1 MPKFTNAQNLES
13 LIWDMK
19 FADVPR
25 SSNRARIDD
34 LFNGEA
40 PYTERQVQQNNISVN
55 VNFLDPT
62 KISQDAQG
70 QFVNAVFSPSQYFA
84 VRVDAGPKHKRDDYS
99 EIISANLRRAMKRGK
114 YAGKYRQNL
123 RDVFAQLILHG
134 IGPMIWQDEDHWCPE
149 MQAIADVLVPSQTL
163 LTMENMPYFAVY
175 RRYTAFK
182 LWRMTR
188 GPKVDPAWNMKVVE
202 KCIEWALRQWGQ
214 TYNTDYTYNLE
225 RVAEDFKSDGGIF
238 NSDAVPTIDCWDFFY
253 LDDDDDES
261 GWKRRIVL
269 DTPSISEAGDYDKKV
284 SVSQSTKSFLG
295 DRGSFLYDGG
305 ERIYASRLSE
315 IAHWQFA
322 NGSMVSPMRYHSVR
336 SLGWLLYSVCHL
348 QNRLH
353 CAITEAAFE
362 ACLQFFR
369 VTNQDDTQRAIKI
382 DLTHR
387 GVIPDGVNFVP
398 AQERWKV
405 DANLIESVISLNRQ
419 KIADNSTQ
427 FTRNLGADAKNPQEK
442 TATQITAELQATS
455 ALLGAMLEQF
465 YGGQDF
471 QGREIC
477 RRFCRANSKDSDVTQ
492 FRLRC
497 LQDGVPEE
505 LLDVE
510 KWDVSTE
517 RIMGSGNQQLAIGQA
532 QGVMAQYDR
541 LDPNAQRVAM
551 RRYMFAVT
559 RDSATTELLAPEEP
573 LLVTKSVHD
582 AQVSV
587 ATLLAGQPMGLVQG
601 VNHGEYATVL
611 IGALNLEIQ
620 KIMQI
625 QQGVAT
631 PNQLAGLSNLAG
643 QTPDGQPMQNQD
655 GSPGNGA
662 ASHISIMAQD
672 KGNKQLVKQLG
683 DLLSKAMN
691 EVRAM
696 AQRLE
701 EQQQQGANG
710 NRQPELDPQ
719 DAAKLKGQLIISQ
732 AKALNMRESHQQR
745 TQQRAESHQQKLA
758 EQRSKEQLDNANEIR
773 RTQVEEAATDIKT
786 AAEIQREA
794 LKPAPVLA
802 PT

>member
-1 MPKFTNAQNLES
+1 MPKFTVAQNVES
-13 LIWDMK
+13 IIYDMK
-19 FADVPR
+19 FADQAR
-25 SSNRARIDD
+25 SSNRALIQD
-34 LFNGEA
+34 LFNGES
-40 PYTERQVQQNNISVN
+40 PYSERQVQQNNIQ
-55 VNFLDPT
+55 VNFSDLTGT

-70 QFVNAVFSPSQYFA
+70 QFVNAVFSPSQYFG
-84 VRVDAGPKHKRDDYS
+84 VRVDAGPKHKRGEYS
-99 EIISANLRRAMKRGK
+99 ETISGNLRRAMKRGK
-114 YAGKYRQNL
+114 HAWKYRQNL
-123 RDVFAQLILHG
+123 RDIFAQLILHG

-175 RRYTAFK
+175 RRYTAYK

-188 GPKVDPAWNMKVVE
+188 GPKVDPAWNMKVAD

-214 TYNTDYTYNLE
+214 TSNTDYTYNLE
-225 RVAEDFKSDGGIF
+225 RIAEDFKSDGGVF

-253 LDDDDDES
+253 LDDDNDES

-269 DTPSISEAGDYDKKV
+269 DTPSIATGDYDNAK
-284 SVSQSTKSFLG
+284 VSQSTKNLIG
-295 DRGSFLYDGG
+295 ERGLFLYDSGD
-305 ERIYASRLSE
+305 RIYASRLSE

-322 NGSMVSPMRYHSVR
+322 NGSMVAPMRYHSVR

-353 CAITEAAFE
+353 CALTEAAFE

-405 DANLIESVISLNRQ
+405 DANLIESVIALNRQ

-427 FTRNLGADAKNPQEK
+427 FTRNMGADAQNPREK

-465 YGGQDF
+465 YGSQDF

-477 RRFCRANSKDSDVTQ
+477 RRYCRSNSKDSDVIQ

-497 LQDGVPEE
+497 LQDGIPPE

-532 QGVMAQYDR
+532 GAIMSQYDR

-551 RRYMFAVT
+551 RRFMFATT

-573 LLVTKSVHD
+573 LLVTRSVHD

-587 ATLLAGQPMGLVQG
+587 ATLLAGQVMGLVQG
-601 VNHGEYATVL
+601 VNHGEYAAVL

-620 KIMQI
+620 KIAQV

-655 GSPGNGA
+655 GSPSNGA
-662 ASHISIMAQD
+662 ASHIAILSQD
-672 KGNKQLVKQLG
+672 KGAKELVKQLG

-696 AQRLE
+696 GQRLQ
-701 EQQQQGANG
+701 EQQQSQNGATNG
-710 NRQPELDPQ
+710 QPEIDPET
-719 DAAKLKGQLIISQ
+719 AVKLKGKLLTDQ
-732 AKALNMRESHQQR
+732 AKALNMRESHSQRAQQR
-745 TQQRAESHQQKLA
+745 QEIHAQKMQETQAKSEL
-758 EQRSKEQLDNANEIR
+758 ENANEIR
-773 RTQVEEAATDIKT
+773 RTQVDESAKDLTTAATIS
-786 AAEIQREA
+786 REA
-794 LKPAPVLA
+794 LEPKPTGKP
-802 PT
+802 